1 MKLYYFPGA
10 CSLAVNIALREAG
23 LPFDL
28 IHVDLFKHTLD
39 GGAPLS
45 SVNPKNY
52 VPALSTDEGE
62 LLTEVGA
69 ILQWVGEHSRGRA
82 LLPEP
87 GTRELRRAREWLN
100 FIATELHK
108 GISPWL
114 FNDDTADST
123 RVRVLAKL
131 EIRLVHIEEHLARNR
146 FVLGERFGVADA
158 YLFTILNW
166 AGGLK
171 VDLSAY
177 PSIRAYLDRVAL
189 RPQVRAAMASEGL
202 DEAAAA

>member
-52 VPALSTDEGE
+52 VPALSTVEGD

-69 ILQWVGEHSRGRA
+69 ILQWVGEHPHGRS

-87 GTRELRRAREWLN
+87 GTRELCRARERLN

-114 FNDDTADST
+114 FNDDTAEST
-123 RVRVLAKL
+123 RARVLAKL
-131 EIRLVHIEEHLARNR
+131 EICLVHIEEHLARNR
-146 FVLGERFGVADA
+146 FILGERFGVADA

-166 AGGLK
+166 AGSLK

-177 PSIRAYLDRVAL
+177 PSILAYLDRVAL
-189 RPQVRAAMASEGL
+189 RPHVRAAMASEGL
-202 DEAAAA
+202 AEAVAA